1 LANLPTTYGLD
12 NYWDEMAEDTCDI
25 YAIKKGQK
33 WNDLNADGIWD
44 MGEPVRILD
53 LAEDLIRLSG
63 LEPGKDIEIVFT
75 GIRPGEKL
83 SEDLWDQG
91 FAYLPTAHPD
101 INRVDSEEVLSA
113 DDLETLVEKLIALAR
128 AGKPEEIINLLS
140 ETIPGASITMHEPEL
155 DMVE

>member
-1 LANLPTTYGLD
+1 
-12 NYWDEMAEDTCDI
+12 
-25 YAIKKGQK
+25 
-33 WNDLNADGIWD
+33 
-44 MGEPVRILD
+44 MGEPVLILD

-101 INRVDSEEVLSA
+101 INRVDSEEVLSSN
-113 DDLETLVEKLIALAR
+113 DLEALVDQLIDLAQ
-128 AGKPEEIINLLS
+128 AGKPEAIIDLLG
-140 ETIPGASITMHEPEL
+140 ETIPGAAITMHKPEL